1 MMTRSSFKSL
11 PLQRERVLKLLLG
24 MKGEDMDYQR
34 LRGEWDAD
42 GYVVLRGYV
51 GGRPLET
58 LQSKIDQ
65 FVRDVV
71 PAMPSEKVFFEDKQ
85 RPETLKQLQSLH
97 DYDEYFAELFL
108 EGSFPTLASQLL
120 GENVVPTNLQYFNK
134 PPGIGEPTPAHQ
146 DGYYFKLE
154 PCAALTMWLALDV
167 VDEENGCMRYV
178 RGSHRGGMRPHGRTK
193 TLGFSQG
200 IIDFPREEDLADE
213 RPISAQPGDVIAH
226 HAMTIHRADANR
238 SHRSR
243 RALGL
248 TYYAASAREDVLV
261 KDAYH
266 AELIEDLAK
275 AGRI

>member
-1 MMTRSSFKSL
+1 
-11 PLQRERVLKLLLG
+11 
-24 MKGEDMDYQR
+24 MDYQG
-34 LRGEWDAD
+34 LHGEWDAD
-42 GYVVLRGYV
+42 GYIVLRGYI
-51 GGRPLET
+51 GGRQLEN

-65 FVRDVV
+65 FIHDVV
-71 PAMPSEKVFFEDKQ
+71 PRMPCEKVFFEDKQ

-108 EGSFPTLASQLL
+108 EGSFPTLAARLL
-120 GENVVPTNLQYFNK
+120 GENVIPTNIQYFNK
-134 PPGIGEPTPAHQ
+134 PPGAGQPTPAHQ

-154 PCAALTMWLALDV
+154 PCAALTMWVALDV

-178 RGSHRGGMRPHGRTK
+178 RGSHRRGMRPHGRTK

-200 IIDFPREEDLADE
+200 IIDFPRAEDVADE
-213 RPISAQPGDVIAH
+213 RPVLAQPGDVIVH
-226 HAMTIHRADANR
+226 HAMTIHRANANR
-238 SHRSR
+238 SNRSR

-266 AELIEDLAK
+266 AELIEGLAK